1 MMTFNTEKTY
11 ILQFTEKEFKTFM
24 EGIGRTSTSRLE
36 VAGMT
41 KEQATLF
48 INLYRELYENIP
60 E

>member
-1 MMTFNTEKTY
+1 MMTFNTEKMY
-11 ILQFTEKEFKTFM
+11 ILEFTEKEFKTFM
-24 EGIGRTSTSRLE
+24 EGIGRTSTSRLG

-41 KEQATLF
+41 NEQATLF